1 MEPLRLA
8 DRENDM
14 AGPFGYEDA
23 SIESDQGITS
33 AMNVFLKKHRMTL
46 TTLLQTVGAL
56 LLSGYSKKNDVVVGK
71 VACRS
76 N

>member
-8 DRENDM
+8 DRENDT

-23 SIESDQGITS
+23 SIESDEGITS

-46 TTLLQTVGAL
+46 NYARASCWGA
-56 LLSGYSKKNDVVVGK
+56 
-71 VACRS
+71 VAEWV
-76 N
+76 